1 MNATTVAVDLAKNV
15 FEHYSLSWLAPA
27 AGEPKM
33 NALDAMTITEHGKKR
48 WVERANSTNRQAV
61 ATRELA
67 REGREAA
74 GYRISEGGVSSPE
87 IAPEQSISSVIWRRP
102 ERFCCRAPT
111 GRLRSEHGHRR
122 HQALPGQP
130 AR

>member
-33 NALDAMTITEHGKKR
+33 NALDATTITEHGKKR

-61 ATRELA
+61 ATRELRA
-67 REGREAA
+67 RDAKQQATE
-74 GYRISEGGVSSPE
+74 SPR
-87 IAPEQSISSVIWRRP
+87 VV
-102 ERFCCRAPT
+102 
-111 GRLRSEHGHRR
+111 
-122 HQALPGQP
+122 
-130 AR
+130 